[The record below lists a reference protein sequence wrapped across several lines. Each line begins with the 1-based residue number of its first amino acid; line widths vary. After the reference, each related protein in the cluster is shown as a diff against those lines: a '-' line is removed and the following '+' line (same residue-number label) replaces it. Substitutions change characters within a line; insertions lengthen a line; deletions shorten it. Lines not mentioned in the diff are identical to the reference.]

1 MIYFDT
7 SFLAPLILPEPTSD
21 KIATFIAQLPTQP
34 FAVSDWTR
42 VEFASLIARIVRVGS
57 LDARAALEADAKFE
71 TMVQR
76 SFDLLL
82 PSRNDFSLAKQ
93 YITRFETGLRA
104 ADALH
109 LAIAGNH
116 RARAIYSLDKTL
128 LRAGRLLGLPV
139 SAGVSAN

>member
-1 MIYFDT
+1 M
-7 SFLAPLILPEPTSD
+7 
-21 KIATFIAQLPTQP
+21 
-34 FAVSDWTR
+34 
-42 VEFASLIARIVRVGS
+42 
-57 LDARAALEADAKFE
+57 
-71 TMVQR
+71 QR